1 MWLGAGVLGAAGDA
15 VVTTEAVTGLLA
27 HVAVVGVRVV
37 TRDRR
42 MTGGRGGGRDTRP
55 HHAVV
60 GPVGPPGG
68 RGHVSVGGAPAVGA
82 HLAVGVAVHVA
93 VVTRDQGQGSARAA
107 VLLDG
112 QRDVEHGVR
121 LAIPVLRTSLVHVAE
136 PDLRSGLV
144 LRQSSWQFSFNT
156 TFNMF
161 QIIF

>member
-1 MWLGAGVLGAAGDA
+1 
-15 VVTTEAVTGLLA
+15 
-27 HVAVVGVRVV
+27 
-37 TRDRR
+37 
-42 MTGGRGGGRDTRP
+42 MTCGRGGGRDTRP

-68 RGHVSVGGAPAVGA
+68 RGHVSVGGAPAVCA

-112 QRDVEHGVR
+112 QRDVEHGVS
-121 LAIPVLRTSLVHVAE
+121 LAITVLRTSLVHVAE

-144 LRQSSWQFSFNT
+144 LRQSS
-156 TFNMF
+156 
-161 QIIF
+161 